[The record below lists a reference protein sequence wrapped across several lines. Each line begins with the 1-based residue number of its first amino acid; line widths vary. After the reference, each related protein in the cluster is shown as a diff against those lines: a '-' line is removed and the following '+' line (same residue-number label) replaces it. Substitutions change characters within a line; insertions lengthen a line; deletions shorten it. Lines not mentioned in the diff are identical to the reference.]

1 MNKYDAR
8 TCIVGANRRVDNG
21 LIDQRNTEFTM
32 LVSTPTAAANP
43 VPSRGTVLIL
53 GANGRLG
60 RAATAAF
67 SAAGW
72 RLLTQARRA
81 LAENRSG
88 LQPILCEASDTEAVL
103 QACADGVDVIV
114 HGWNPPYTDW
124 EKQVPL
130 LTESALQIARRTG
143 ALLMLPG
150 NVYNFGRT
158 LPAVLDED
166 TPQQPNTSKA
176 AIRIALEQRLQAA
189 TAEGVRSVVIRAGDF
204 IGGAGPG
211 TWFDLVIA
219 SKLGRG
225 RFIYPG
231 PMQLAHAW
239 AWLPDLARV
248 FVAVAERRAG
258 LAPFE
263 VLHYAGLTLT
273 GRELHAACERAIGRP
288 LQVKQLPWWLLR
300 LAAPVVPMLRALVEM
315 RYLWQRP
322 HRLQQGRLEQ
332 LLGNVPRAGVDDA
345 VRDALD
351 QISVGTSRPGNPQTR
366 APSAPG
372 VHA

>member
-1 MNKYDAR
+1 
-8 TCIVGANRRVDNG
+8 
-21 LIDQRNTEFTM
+21 M
-32 LVSTPTAAANP
+32 LTTTTPSPAA
-43 VPSRGTVLIL
+43 VPATSRATVLIL

-60 RAATAAF
+60 RAAAAAF
-67 SAAGW
+67 AAAGW
-72 RLLTQARRA
+72 RVLAQARRA
-81 LAENRSG
+81 LAEKHPG

-103 QACADGVDVIV
+103 KACAGGVDVIV

-150 NVYNFGRT
+150 NVYNFGRA

-166 TPQQPNTSKA
+166 TPQQPSTSKA

-189 TAEGVRSVVIRAGDF
+189 SAEGVRSVVIRAGDF

-219 SKLGRG
+219 SKLVQG
-225 RFIYPG
+225 RFTYPG

-248 FVAVAERRAG
+248 FVAVAERRTG

-273 GRELHAACERAIGRP
+273 GCELHAACERALDRP

-300 LAAPVVPMLRALVEM
+300 LAGPVAPMLRALVEM

-322 HRLQQGRLEQ
+322 HRLQQRRLEQ
-332 LLGNVPRAGVDDA
+332 LLGNVPQAGVDVV
-345 VRDALD
+345 VRDALN
-351 QISVGTSRPGNPQTR
+351 QINPGTSRPENPQTR

-372 VHA
+372 ARA